1 MADHDF
7 SEDESLLEATNKAIK
22 AATHLQPKDRGAVQA
37 LRMLARKIDTMD
49 DFYQALCDDYE
60 SRGLRPPSQDNVSIP
75 TYLRYSESL
84 GLTPKVEKAPAKR
97 TPVKKEEDAA
107 NDKPAAGPSLS
118 LLRGGLPGRQ

>member
-7 SEDESLLEATNKAIK
+7 AEDESLLEATNKAIK

-37 LRMLARKIDTMD
+37 LRMLARKIDTME
-49 DFYQALCDDYE
+49 DFYQTLCDDYE

-84 GLTPKVEKAPAKR
+84 GLTPKTEKVPVKR
-97 TPVKKEEDAA
+97 TPEKKKEEDAA
-107 NDKPAAGPSLS
+107 NDKSAAGPSLS
-118 LLRGGLPGRQ
+118 LLRGGIPGR

>member
-7 SEDESLLEATNKAIK
+7 AEDESLLEATNKAIK
-22 AATHLQPKDRGAVQA
+22 AATHLQPKERGAVQA

-49 DFYQALCDDYE
+49 DFYQTLRDDYE

-84 GLTPKVEKAPAKR
+84 GLTPKTEKVPAKR

-107 NDKPAAGPSLS
+107 NDKSAAGPSLS
-118 LLRGGLPGRQ
+118 LLRGGIPGR

>member
-49 DFYQALCDDYE
+49 DFYQTLCDSYE

-84 GLTPKVEKAPAKR
+84 GLTPKVEKATPKR

-107 NDKPAAGPSLS
+107 NDQPAVGPSLS